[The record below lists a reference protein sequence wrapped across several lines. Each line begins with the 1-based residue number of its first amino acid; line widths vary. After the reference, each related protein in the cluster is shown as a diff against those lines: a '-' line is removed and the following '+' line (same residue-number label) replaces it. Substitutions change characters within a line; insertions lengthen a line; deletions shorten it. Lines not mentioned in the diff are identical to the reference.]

1 MYPRMWEAFPVVTG
15 PWRTTALLSGTGL
28 ELSWW
33 MVLSV
38 YHSKVLSSLPEYVMK
53 QIHRGEVAFLQ
64 GPCTPSPWL
73 LGQYCF
79 S

>member
-1 MYPRMWEAFPVVTG
+1 MWEAFPVVTG

-38 YHSKVLSSLPEYVMK
+38 YHGKVLSSLPE
-53 QIHRGEVAFLQ
+53 
-64 GPCTPSPWL
+64 
-73 LGQYCF
+73 
-79 S
+79 